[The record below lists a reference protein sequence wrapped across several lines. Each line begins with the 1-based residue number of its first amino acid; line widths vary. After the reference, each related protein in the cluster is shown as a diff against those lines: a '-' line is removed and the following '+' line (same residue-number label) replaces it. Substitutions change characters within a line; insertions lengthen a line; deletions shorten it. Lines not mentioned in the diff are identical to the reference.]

1 MPGQRRDPGAH
12 GRVRSVGAR
21 TLSTAGAV
29 PAGTAP
35 PVCRLVRACTLGA
48 SLLRRTEWLTSHGVA
63 NVAPCGSVGAGAGS
77 GCGGARCG
85 VSRLVRACTLGAA
98 LLRRT
103 EWSTSHGIASAARGA
118 NGPAVRRV
126 LSRRLHGGDGH
137 LSRTD
142 VAVGLQRST
151 RGLGEQPQRPL
162 SDLAPGEVYRADPV
176 TRTPGGLLHH
186 RFTLT
191 DVAAG
196 GLLSVALSRGL
207 LRVGVTHRPAL
218 WSPDVPR
225 HSRGSDATVSPT
237 HSQVRVYRPRVPAR
251 PHPRPCPF
259 PCPEVPKSRHV
270 GAHEGAPS
278 NLGAPQTASR
288 GTSAPAAG
296 RVEPHRTPP
305 APHGAGQ
312 CRSDRPTVRP
322 PGQALRAARVAAP
335 MMPALLRSVAGMI
348 SACRSSSGR
357 NSSYC
362 FDTPPPTTKSSG
374 ESRASS
380 VE

>member
-12 GRVRSVGAR
+12 GRVRAVGAR
-21 TLSTAGAV
+21 TLPTAGAE

-35 PVCRLVRACTLGA
+35 PVCGARCTGA
-48 SLLRRTEWLTSHGVA
+48 R
-63 NVAPCGSVGAGAGS
+63 
-77 GCGGARCG
+77 CGGARCG
-85 VSRLVRACTLGAA
+85 VRRLVRGCTLGAA
-98 LLRRT
+98 LWRCT
-103 EWSTSHGIASAARGA
+103 ERATSHGIASAAPCVGHGSRGSGA

-237 HSQVRVYRPRVPAR
+237 HSQVRVYRPRARASAR
-251 PHPRPCPF
+251 PRPRPPRF
-259 PCPEVPKSRHV
+259 R
-270 GAHEGAPS
+270 
-278 NLGAPQTASR
+278 NLGMSARTRGLR
-288 GTSAPAAG
+288 GTSAN
-296 RVEPHRTPP
+296 RRRRVVEPRRQRPGASNRTD
-305 APHGAGQ
+305 AAR
-312 CRSDRPTVRP
+312 CTVRAGGSGVDGP
-322 PGQALRAARVAAP
+322 TDLRVRRCGQPG
-335 MMPALLRSVAGMI
+335 
-348 SACRSSSGR
+348 
-357 NSSYC
+357 
-362 FDTPPPTTKSSG
+362 
-374 ESRASS
+374 SRHR
-380 VE
+380 

>member
-1 MPGQRRDPGAH
+1 MPGQRRDPGADR
-12 GRVRSVGAR
+12 RVGAVGAR
-21 TLSTAGAV
+21 TLPTAGAV

-35 PVCRLVRACTLGA
+35 PVCGA
-48 SLLRRTEWLTSHGVA
+48 RCGVWR
-63 NVAPCGSVGAGAGS
+63 
-77 GCGGARCG
+77 CGGARCG
-85 VSRLVRACTLGAA
+85 VRRLVRGCTLGAA
-98 LLRRT
+98 LWRCT
-103 EWSTSHGIASAARGA
+103 ERATSHGIASAAPCVEHGSRGSGA

-225 HSRGSDATVSPT
+225 HSRRSDATVSPT
-237 HSQVRVYRPRVPAR
+237 HSQVRVYRPRAR
-251 PHPRPCPF
+251 ARARPCPR
-259 PCPEVPKSRHV
+259 PEVPRSRHV
-270 GAHEGAPS
+270 GAHEGAPW

-312 CRSDRPTVRP
+312 CGLDRPTDRRVRRSGQ
-322 PGQALRAARVAAP
+322 PG
-335 MMPALLRSVAGMI
+335 
-348 SACRSSSGR
+348 
-357 NSSYC
+357 
-362 FDTPPPTTKSSG
+362 
-374 ESRASS
+374 SRRR
-380 VE
+380 

>member
-1 MPGQRRDPGAH
+1 MPGQRRDPGAD
-12 GRVRSVGAR
+12 GRVRAVARRGVRTARTPHGAR
-21 TLSTAGAV
+21 GPS
-29 PAGTAP
+29 
-35 PVCRLVRACTLGA
+35 GA
-48 SLLRRTEWLTSHGVA
+48 SPARCEGPVRCEVPYSVRRARRRTEYGTPHGIVRS
-63 NVAPCGSVGAGAGS
+63 PH
-77 GCGGARCG
+77 GARE
-85 VSRLVRACTLGAA
+85 
-98 LLRRT
+98 RT
-103 EWSTSHGIASAARGA
+103 TSSGA

-237 HSQVRVYRPRVPAR
+237 HSQVRVYRPRAR
-251 PHPRPCPF
+251 PRAGAHPHPRP
-259 PCPEVPKSRHV
+259 EVPRSRHV
-270 GAHEGAPS
+270 GAHEGAPW

-312 CRSDRPTVRP
+312 CGLDRPTDRRVRRSGQ
-322 PGQALRAARVAAP
+322 PG
-335 MMPALLRSVAGMI
+335 
-348 SACRSSSGR
+348 
-357 NSSYC
+357 
-362 FDTPPPTTKSSG
+362 
-374 ESRASS
+374 SRRR
-380 VE
+380 

>member
-1 MPGQRRDPGAH
+1 MPGWHRASRLC
-12 GRVRSVGAR
+12 V
-21 TLSTAGAV
+21 AG
-29 PAGTAP
+29 
-35 PVCRLVRACTLGA
+35 CLVRACTLGA
-48 SLLRRTEWLTSHGVA
+48 RLLRRTERSTSHRVA
-63 NVAPCGSVGAGAGS
+63 NVAPCGSVGGGA
-77 GCGGARCG
+77 GCGGARCR

-98 LLRRT
+98 LWRCT
-103 EWSTSHGIASAARGA
+103 ERATSHGIASAASCVEHGARGSGA

-237 HSQVRVYRPRVPAR
+237 HSQSESTGPAPAPEPRPRGSVISACRRAR
-251 PHPRPCPF
+251 GASVEPRRTADG
-259 PCPEVPKSRHV
+259 ESW
-270 GAHEGAPS
+270 
-278 NLGAPQTASR
+278 NLGATGRARRTAPDNSHTAR
-288 GTSAPAAG
+288 CGPVCGLSG
-296 RVEPHRTPP
+296 
-305 APHGAGQ
+305 
-312 CRSDRPTVRP
+312 S

-335 MMPALLRSVAGMI
+335 MMPALLRRVAGMI

-362 FDTPPPTTKSSG
+362 FDTPPPTTNNSG
-374 ESRASS
+374 ESSASS

>member
-1 MPGQRRDPGAH
+1 MPGQRRDPGAD
-12 GRVRSVGAR
+12 GRVRAVGAR

-35 PVCRLVRACTLGA
+35 AVCRLVRACTLGA
-48 SLLRRTEWLTSHGVA
+48 GLWRCTE
-63 NVAPCGSVGAGAGS
+63 
-77 GCGGARCG
+77 
-85 VSRLVRACTLGAA
+85 RA
-98 LLRRT
+98 
-103 EWSTSHGIASAARGA
+103 TSHGIASAAPCVEHGSRGSGA

-225 HSRGSDATVSPT
+225 HSRRSDATVSPT
-237 HSQVRVYRPRVPAR
+237 HSQVRVYRPRAR
-251 PHPRPCPF
+251 ARARARAPRFRDLGMSARTRGLREPRRTADG
-259 PCPEVPKSRHV
+259 ESW
-270 GAHEGAPS
+270 
-278 NLGAPQTASR
+278 NLGASGRARRTAPNDSH
-288 GTSAPAAG
+288 AA
-296 RVEPHRTPP
+296 R
-305 APHGAGQ
+305 
-312 CRSDRPTVRP
+312 CRPVRARSSDRP

-335 MMPALLRSVAGMI
+335 MMPALLRRVAGMI

-362 FDTPPPTTKSSG
+362 FETPPPTTKSSG